1 MEPQMDQLHGI
12 TDTFWQGKEDTLCP
26 KKSWN
31 KHQITFNKSPNF
43 AEWTTEKPKFPGVCF
58 FLIFTDLVEDEMTVY
73 IIFYLEYIG
82 EVSQVEDIMEAYGCW
97 EEVLANLLMKTDSCL
112 DEKTTTKII

>member
-1 MEPQMDQLHGI
+1 
-12 TDTFWQGKEDTLCP
+12 
-26 KKSWN
+26 
-31 KHQITFNKSPNF
+31 
-43 AEWTTEKPKFPGVCF
+43 
-58 FLIFTDLVEDEMTVY
+58 MTVY

>member
-1 MEPQMDQLHGI
+1 
-12 TDTFWQGKEDTLCP
+12 
-26 KKSWN
+26 
-31 KHQITFNKSPNF
+31 
-43 AEWTTEKPKFPGVCF
+43 
-58 FLIFTDLVEDEMTVY
+58 MTVY

-112 DEKTTTKII
+112 DEKTTTTKKT